1 MRNVRFESKTTPS
14 HWKSL
19 RVLGVLFCLIV
30 LTVGFAGAAG
40 ASGIDITL
48 GTPASGDNWA
58 YDSLN
63 ETLTLNGGTWEYI
76 NATGTGDLILVLN
89 GTNNITGGFV
99 VKNIVE
105 GVAYQEFYSICVMY
119 GNLTIQNGADG
130 GTLNVTANVPSLES
144 DAYGIYASGIYAEG
158 NITFK
163 CGTVDLNISGDSGCI
178 EGVFAAGA
186 VSISDGLLNIG
197 VVASGD
203 DTQATGI
210 YAYDDEIE
218 ISSGQVNI
226 EVAVSGYDAE
236 ATGICADDINILGG
250 TVNIKA
256 EASGNDAEATGIYSY
271 YDEIEISSGQVDIEA
286 EASGYDAMANGIY
299 AYDIKIL
306 GGTVNIEATASG
318 YDAMAN
324 GIYAYEIKI
333 SSGTVNIEAE
343 ASGDS
348 AEAKGICAYEI
359 KISGG
364 TVIAESHSVDG
375 YAFGIYTRDNLFIS
389 DSAKVNV
396 SDVTADSESESA
408 SHVSAYGIYVESD
421 SGNLVISDSAKVNV
435 TEVIGCC
442 SYGIHVRGNLTIS
455 DTAEVMVSAVTSTD
469 VTSTDDSAYGIH
481 TVSGNLVISDSAE
494 VMVSAVTSTDDSAY
508 GILTSSGNLTISDS
522 AEVTVTEVTGLSA
535 SGIGT
540 GWDIEISGGTVTVD
554 VQATAAD
561 CPVQGIIP
569 YYDAVI
575 SGGAVTV
582 NAISLNGPAYGL
594 TSYMDDIFISGGSV
608 TVNTE
613 ATGND
618 ASGIYTS
625 SYSMDDGV
633 EDTGDIFISGGEV
646 TVNAK
651 AGGES
656 EYVISAYSIQSQRGV
671 IEISG
676 GVVTANAKATEKADA
691 YGLSAESEITIS
703 DGSVTVYADA
713 AGDYAYGIYVDSGGV
728 FAQTNGVVN
737 TRAKVTG
744 DLGYAYGVGD
754 HNSEITGGK
763 ITAIGDNWAFAAS
776 YSSDRLI
783 VASTLTVRASENI
796 EGTGLSEVSPSV
808 VTEVGS
814 EYKYVVIEYLQ
825 KDDTPSGNSG
835 SSSKPSKPSK
845 PVEPEIPEE
854 PSEPGIITP
863 SETIVEDTKEIIV
876 SDETTEVLETGETVT
891 VVELED
897 TEIIQSVA
905 VPEEIA
911 EENPGASVMV
921 TEGNKDTVLLPGDIT
936 TEDVH
941 VIVDLA
947 VVDTEGKP
955 VKIKSSGYFILDA
968 NVPNGKKLAVG
979 HYKDGIWEDC
989 KVEHIGNGQ
998 YKVHYN
1004 SLSPFAA
1011 VFIEEDEESPFV
1023 VAEEPVDEP
1032 EIPENPESSMPIL
1045 AVLAGLGV
1053 VVLIR
1058 RK

>member
-76 NATGTGDLILVLN
+76 NATGAGDLIIELN

-99 VKNIVE
+99 VLIIEE
-105 GVAYQEFYSICVMY
+105 GVEYQDFYSIYVMD

-130 GTLNVTANVPSLES
+130 SLLNVTA
-144 DAYGIYASGIYAEG
+144 DASKQYAAGIYAEG
-158 NITFK
+158 NIIFES
-163 CGTVDLNISGDSGCI
+163 GTVEIDICGDGNVW
-178 EGVFAAGA
+178 GVCADGA
-186 VSISDGLLNIG
+186 VSISG
-197 VVASGD
+197 
-203 DTQATGI
+203 
-210 YAYDDEIE
+210 
-218 ISSGQVNI
+218 GQVNI
-226 EVAVSGYDAE
+226 EAA
-236 ATGICADDINILGG
+236 
-250 TVNIKA
+250 
-256 EASGNDAEATGIYSY
+256 
-271 YDEIEISSGQVDIEA
+271 SSGDGA
-286 EASGYDAMANGIY
+286 
-299 AYDIKIL
+299 K
-306 GGTVNIEATASG
+306 
-318 YDAMAN
+318 AN
-324 GIYAYEIKI
+324 GIYAYEIEI
-333 SSGTVNIEAE
+333 LGGAVNIEAE
-343 ASGDS
+343 ASGD
-348 AEAKGICAYEI
+348 EAKANGIYAYEI
-359 KISGG
+359 NILGG
-364 TVIAESHSVDG
+364 AVTVESHSVDG
-375 YAFGIYTRDNLFIS
+375 SAYGIHTHDNLLISGSAKVNIAEVISCCSSGIDVWGNLTISNTAEVNVTAVNSSDNYTFGIYTYDNLLIS

-396 SDVTADSESESA
+396 ADVTSAGESS
-408 SHVSAYGIYVESD
+408 YGIYVD
-421 SGNLVISDSAKVNV
+421 DGNLVISDSAKVNIA
-435 TEVIGCC
+435 EVISCC
-442 SYGIHVRGNLTIS
+442 SSGIEIFFGDLTIS
-455 DTAEVMVSAVTSTD
+455 NTAEVKVTAVY
-469 VTSTDDSAYGIH
+469 STDDSAYGIY
-481 TVSGNLVISDSAE
+481 TYDNLLISDSAKIN
-494 VMVSAVTSTDDSAY
+494 VADVTADSDSKIPSRVSAY

-554 VQATAAD
+554 VQATAVE

-594 TSYMDDIFISGGSV
+594 SSYMDDIL
-608 TVNTE
+608 
-613 ATGND
+613 
-618 ASGIYTS
+618 
-625 SYSMDDGV
+625 
-633 EDTGDIFISGGEV
+633 ISGGEV

-656 EYVISAYSIQSQRGV
+656 ESVISAYSIQSQRGV

-676 GVVTANAKATEKADA
+676 GVVTANAKATEEADA

-754 HNSEITGGK
+754 HKSEITGGK

-854 PSEPGIITP
+854 PLEPGIITP

>member
-1 MRNVRFESKTTPS
+1 MRNVRFESKTTSP
-14 HWKSL
+14 HWKSF
-19 RVLGVLFCLIV
+19 RVLGILFCLIV
-30 LTVGFAGAAG
+30 LTAGFAGAAG

-48 GTPASGDNWA
+48 GTSAPGDNWA

-63 ETLTLNGGTWEYI
+63 KTLTLNGGTWDYI

-286 EASGYDAMANGIY
+286 E
-299 AYDIKIL
+299 
-306 GGTVNIEATASG
+306 ASG

-575 SGGAVTV
+575 SSGTVTV

-594 TSYMDDIFISGGSV
+594 SSYMDDILISGGSV

-618 ASGIYTS
+618 AFGIYAS

-656 EYVISAYSIQSQRGV
+656 EYVISAY
-671 IEISG
+671 
-676 GVVTANAKATEKADA
+676 
-691 YGLSAESEITIS
+691 
-703 DGSVTVYADA
+703 
-713 AGDYAYGIYVDSGGV
+713 GIYVDYGGV
-728 FAQTNGVVN
+728 FAMTNGVVN
-737 TRAKVTG
+737 TRSKVTG

-754 HNSEITGGK
+754 HKSEISGGK
-763 ITAIGDNWAFAAS
+763 ITAIGDNWAFASS
-776 YSSDRLI
+776 YTQDRLI
-783 VASTLTVRASENI
+783 VSSALTVRASENI
-796 EGTGLSEVSPSV
+796 DGTGLSVVSPSV

-814 EYKYVVIEYLQ
+814 EYKYVVIEPSQ

-854 PSEPGIITP
+854 PLEPGIITP

>member
-1 MRNVRFESKTTPS
+1 M
-14 HWKSL
+14 
-19 RVLGVLFCLIV
+19 
-30 LTVGFAGAAG
+30 
-40 ASGIDITL
+40 
-48 GTPASGDNWA
+48 
-58 YDSLN
+58 
-63 ETLTLNGGTWEYI
+63 
-76 NATGTGDLILVLN
+76 
-89 GTNNITGGFV
+89 
-99 VKNIVE
+99 
-105 GVAYQEFYSICVMY
+105 
-119 GNLTIQNGADG
+119 
-130 GTLNVTANVPSLES
+130 
-144 DAYGIYASGIYAEG
+144 
-158 NITFK
+158 
-163 CGTVDLNISGDSGCI
+163 
-178 EGVFAAGA
+178 
-186 VSISDGLLNIG
+186 
-197 VVASGD
+197 
-203 DTQATGI
+203 
-210 YAYDDEIE
+210 
-218 ISSGQVNI
+218 
-226 EVAVSGYDAE
+226 
-236 ATGICADDINILGG
+236 
-250 TVNIKA
+250 
-256 EASGNDAEATGIYSY
+256 
-271 YDEIEISSGQVDIEA
+271 
-286 EASGYDAMANGIY
+286 
-299 AYDIKIL
+299 
-306 GGTVNIEATASG
+306 
-318 YDAMAN
+318 
-324 GIYAYEIKI
+324 
-333 SSGTVNIEAE
+333 
-343 ASGDS
+343 
-348 AEAKGICAYEI
+348 
-359 KISGG
+359 
-364 TVIAESHSVDG
+364 
-375 YAFGIYTRDNLFIS
+375 
-389 DSAKVNV
+389 
-396 SDVTADSESESA
+396 
-408 SHVSAYGIYVESD
+408 
-421 SGNLVISDSAKVNV
+421 
-435 TEVIGCC
+435 
-442 SYGIHVRGNLTIS
+442 
-455 DTAEVMVSAVTSTD
+455 
-469 VTSTDDSAYGIH
+469 
-481 TVSGNLVISDSAE
+481 
-494 VMVSAVTSTDDSAY
+494 
-508 GILTSSGNLTISDS
+508 
-522 AEVTVTEVTGLSA
+522 
-535 SGIGT
+535 
-540 GWDIEISGGTVTVD
+540 
-554 VQATAAD
+554 
-561 CPVQGIIP
+561 
-569 YYDAVI
+569 
-575 SGGAVTV
+575 
-582 NAISLNGPAYGL
+582 
-594 TSYMDDIFISGGSV
+594 
-608 TVNTE
+608 
-613 ATGND
+613 
-618 ASGIYTS
+618 
-625 SYSMDDGV
+625 
-633 EDTGDIFISGGEV
+633 
-646 TVNAK
+646 
-651 AGGES
+651 
-656 EYVISAYSIQSQRGV
+656 
-671 IEISG
+671 
-676 GVVTANAKATEKADA
+676 
-691 YGLSAESEITIS
+691 
-703 DGSVTVYADA
+703 YADA

-754 HNSEITGGK
+754 HKSEITGGK

>member
-1 MRNVRFESKTTPS
+1 MYSKNTDIVYRPFVRILMRNVRFESKTTPS

-76 NATGTGDLILVLN
+76 NATGAGDLIIELN

-99 VKNIVE
+99 VLIIEE
-105 GVAYQEFYSICVMY
+105 GVEYQDFYSIYVMD

-130 GTLNVTANVPSLES
+130 GLLNVTAAASQQ
-144 DAYGIYASGIYAEG
+144 YAAGIYAEG
-158 NITFK
+158 NIIFES
-163 CGTVDLNISGDSGCI
+163 GTVEIDICGDGNVW
-178 EGVFAAGA
+178 GVCADGA
-186 VSISDGLLNIG
+186 VSISG
-197 VVASGD
+197 
-203 DTQATGI
+203 
-210 YAYDDEIE
+210 
-218 ISSGQVNI
+218 GQVNI
-226 EVAVSGYDAE
+226 EAASSGDGAK
-236 ATGICADDINILGG
+236 ANGIYAYEIEILGG
-250 TVNIKA
+250 AVN
-256 EASGNDAEATGIYSY
+256 
-271 YDEIEISSGQVDIEA
+271 IEA
-286 EASGYDAMANGIY
+286 EASGD
-299 AYDIKIL
+299 
-306 GGTVNIEATASG
+306 EAK
-318 YDAMAN
+318 AN

-333 SSGTVNIEAE
+333 L
-343 ASGDS
+343 
-348 AEAKGICAYEI
+348 
-359 KISGG
+359 GG
-364 TVIAESHSVDG
+364 TVTVESHSVDG
-375 YAFGIYTRDNLFIS
+375 SAYGIHTHDNLLIS

-396 SDVTADSESESA
+396 AEVISCCSSGIDVGGNLTISNTAEVNVTAVNSSDNYTFGIYTYGNLLISDSAKVNVADVTSAGDSS
-408 SHVSAYGIYVESD
+408 YGIYVD
-421 SGNLVISDSAKVNV
+421 YGCGNLVISDSAKVNV
-435 TEVIGCC
+435 AGVISCC
-442 SYGIHVRGNLTIS
+442 SSGIDVGGNLTIS
-455 DTAEVMVSAVTSTD
+455 STAEVKVTAVN
-469 VTSTDDSAYGIH
+469 STDDSAYGIC
-481 TVSGNLVISDSAE
+481 TYDNLLISDSAKVNVTE
-494 VMVSAVTSTDDSAY
+494 VTADSDSKIPSRVSAY

-554 VQATAAD
+554 VQATAVE

-594 TSYMDDIFISGGSV
+594 SSYMDDIFISGGSV

-676 GVVTANAKATEKADA
+676 GVVTANAKATEEADA

-754 HNSEITGGK
+754 HKSEITGGK

>member
-1 MRNVRFESKTTPS
+1 MYSKNTDIVYRPFVRILMRNVRFESKTTPS

-76 NATGTGDLILVLN
+76 NATGAGDLIIELN
-89 GTNNITGGFV
+89 GTNNITGGCEV
-99 VKNIVE
+99 GSSLYGIYVL
-105 GVAYQEFYSICVMY
+105 
-119 GNLTIQNGADG
+119 GNLTVQDG
-130 GTLNVTANVPSLES
+130 IEGFLNVTTAGTSKRVSGIYSSENITIQSGIVEVHANTTGMHIACGIRAGNDFSVISGTVTVTEVTS
-144 DAYGIYASGIYAEG
+144 EYVAYGI
-158 NITFK
+158 T
-163 CGTVDLNISGDSGCI
+163 
-178 EGVFAAGA
+178 AAG
-186 VSISDGLLNIG
+186 I
-197 VVASGD
+197 
-203 DTQATGI
+203 
-210 YAYDDEIE
+210 IE
-218 ISSGQVNI
+218 
-226 EVAVSGYDAE
+226 
-236 ATGICADDINILGG
+236 
-250 TVNIKA
+250 
-256 EASGNDAEATGIYSY
+256 
-271 YDEIEISSGQVDIEA
+271 
-286 EASGYDAMANGIY
+286 
-299 AYDIKIL
+299 
-306 GGTVNIEATASG
+306 
-318 YDAMAN
+318 
-324 GIYAYEIKI
+324 
-333 SSGTVNIEAE
+333 
-343 ASGDS
+343 
-348 AEAKGICAYEI
+348 
-359 KISGG
+359 ISGG
-364 TVIAESHSVDG
+364 TVTVDAQATGASGRAEGIGSFSDVDIEGGTVIVNVTSINGSAESIWSEENLTISGGKVEVLANGNTDITGITAGGVTILGSEVAVIVNGNSTTGIMTFGDIIISGGKVTADVTGVGIVRGLFSPIGSTSISDSAEISIRVTGESMVCGLSAASTLTISDSAKVDVAEVTANYESSEAYG
-375 YAFGIYTRDNLFIS
+375 IYVDDGDLVISDSATVTVSEVTGCCSAGICVYGDFIISDTAEVKVTAVNSTDDSAYGIYTDDNLLIS

-396 SDVTADSESESA
+396 ADVTAYSESEIP
-408 SHVSAYGIYVESD
+408 SHVYAYGIIVYD
-421 SGNLVISDSAKVNV
+421 G
-435 TEVIGCC
+435 
-442 SYGIHVRGNLTIS
+442 YLTIS
-455 DTAEVMVSAVTSTD
+455 DTTE
-469 VTSTDDSAYGIH
+469 I
-481 TVSGNLVISDSAE
+481 
-494 VMVSAVTSTDDSAY
+494 
-508 GILTSSGNLTISDS
+508 
-522 AEVTVTEVTGLSA
+522 TVTEVTGLSA
-535 SGIGT
+535 SGIDVEGA
-540 GWDIEISGGTVTVD
+540 IEISGGTVTVD
-554 VQATAAD
+554 VQATAAE
-561 CPVQGIIP
+561 CLTQGIIS
-569 YYDAVI
+569 YSDVVI
-575 SGGAVTV
+575 SSGAVTV

-594 TSYMDDIFISGGSV
+594 SSYMDDIFISGGSV

-676 GVVTANAKATEKADA
+676 GVVTANAKATEEADA

-754 HNSEITGGK
+754 HKSEITGGK

>member
-76 NATGTGDLILVLN
+76 NATGAGDLIIELN

-99 VKNIVE
+99 VLIIEE
-105 GVAYQEFYSICVMY
+105 GVEYQDFYSIYVMD

-130 GTLNVTANVPSLES
+130 GLLNVTA
-144 DAYGIYASGIYAEG
+144 DASKQYAAGIYVEG
-158 NITFK
+158 NIIFES
-163 CGTVDLNISGDSGCI
+163 GTVEIDICGDGNVG
-178 EGVFAAGA
+178 GVCADGA
-186 VSISDGLLNIG
+186 VSISG
-197 VVASGD
+197 
-203 DTQATGI
+203 
-210 YAYDDEIE
+210 
-218 ISSGQVNI
+218 GQVN
-226 EVAVSGYDAE
+226 
-236 ATGICADDINILGG
+236 
-250 TVNIKA
+250 
-256 EASGNDAEATGIYSY
+256 
-271 YDEIEISSGQVDIEA
+271 IEA
-286 EASGYDAMANGIY
+286 EASGDDA
-299 AYDIKIL
+299 
-306 GGTVNIEATASG
+306 E
-318 YDAMAN
+318 AN

-333 SSGTVNIEAE
+333 SDGAVNIEAE
-343 ASGDS
+343 ASGDD
-348 AEAKGICAYEI
+348 AEANGIYAYEI
-359 KISGG
+359 NILGG
-364 TVIAESHSVDG
+364 AVTVESHSVDG
-375 YAFGIYTRDNLFIS
+375 SAYGIHTHDNLLISGSAKVNVAEVISCCSSGIDVWGNLTISNTAEVNVTAVNSSDNYTFGIYTYDNLLIS

-396 SDVTADSESESA
+396 ADVTSAGESS
-408 SHVSAYGIYVESD
+408 YGIYVD
-421 SGNLVISDSAKVNV
+421 DGNLVISDSAKVNIA
-435 TEVIGCC
+435 EVISCC
-442 SYGIHVRGNLTIS
+442 SSGIEIFFGDLTIS
-455 DTAEVMVSAVTSTD
+455 NTAEVKVTAVY
-469 VTSTDDSAYGIH
+469 STDDSAYGIY
-481 TVSGNLVISDSAE
+481 TYDNLLISDSAKIN
-494 VMVSAVTSTDDSAY
+494 VADVTADSDSKIPSRVSAY

-554 VQATAAD
+554 VQATAVE

-754 HNSEITGGK
+754 HKSEITGGK

-979 HYKDGIWEDC
+979 HYEDGIWEDC

>member
-76 NATGTGDLILVLN
+76 NATGAGDLIIELN

-99 VKNIVE
+99 VLIIEE
-105 GVAYQEFYSICVMY
+105 GVEYQDFYSIYVMD

-130 GTLNVTANVPSLES
+130 GLLNVTAAASQLY
-144 DAYGIYASGIYAEG
+144 AAGIYVEG
-158 NITFK
+158 NIIFES
-163 CGTVDLNISGDSGCI
+163 GTVEIDICGDGNVW
-178 EGVFAAGA
+178 GVCADGA
-186 VSISDGLLNIG
+186 VSISG
-197 VVASGD
+197 
-203 DTQATGI
+203 
-210 YAYDDEIE
+210 
-218 ISSGQVNI
+218 GQVNI
-226 EVAVSGYDAE
+226 EAASSGDGAK
-236 ATGICADDINILGG
+236 ANGIYAYEIEILGG
-250 TVNIKA
+250 AVN
-256 EASGNDAEATGIYSY
+256 
-271 YDEIEISSGQVDIEA
+271 IEA
-286 EASGYDAMANGIY
+286 EASGD
-299 AYDIKIL
+299 
-306 GGTVNIEATASG
+306 EAK
-318 YDAMAN
+318 AN

-333 SSGTVNIEAE
+333 L
-343 ASGDS
+343 
-348 AEAKGICAYEI
+348 
-359 KISGG
+359 GG
-364 TVIAESHSVDG
+364 TVTVESHSVDG
-375 YAFGIYTRDNLFIS
+375 SAYGIHTHDNLLIS

-396 SDVTADSESESA
+396 AEVISCCSSGIDVGGNLTISNTAEVNVTAVNSSDNYTFGIYTYGNLLISDSAKVNVADVTSAGDSS
-408 SHVSAYGIYVESD
+408 YGIYVD
-421 SGNLVISDSAKVNV
+421 YGCGNLVISDSAKVNV
-435 TEVIGCC
+435 AEVISCC
-442 SYGIHVRGNLTIS
+442 SSGIEVWGNLTIS
-455 DTAEVMVSAVTSTD
+455 STAEVKVTAVN
-469 VTSTDDSAYGIH
+469 STDDSAYGIC
-481 TVSGNLVISDSAE
+481 TYDNLLISDSAKVNVTE
-494 VMVSAVTSTDDSAY
+494 VTADSDSKIPSRVSAY

-554 VQATAAD
+554 VQATAVE

-575 SGGAVTV
+575 SGGSVTV

-594 TSYMDDIFISGGSV
+594 SSYMDDILISGGSV

-618 ASGIYTS
+618 AFGIYAS

-656 EYVISAYSIQSQRGV
+656 EYVISAY
-671 IEISG
+671 
-676 GVVTANAKATEKADA
+676 
-691 YGLSAESEITIS
+691 
-703 DGSVTVYADA
+703 
-713 AGDYAYGIYVDSGGV
+713 GIYVDYGGV
-728 FAQTNGVVN
+728 FAMTNGVVN
-737 TRAKVTG
+737 TRSKVTG

-754 HNSEITGGK
+754 HKSEITGGK
-763 ITAIGDNWAFAAS
+763 ITAIGDNWAFASS
-776 YSSDRLI
+776 YTQDRLI
-783 VASTLTVRASENI
+783 VSPALTVRASENI
-796 EGTGLSEVSPSV
+796 DGTGLSVVSPSV

-814 EYKYVVIEYLQ
+814 EYKYVVIEPSQ

-854 PSEPGIITP
+854 PLEPGIINP
-863 SETIVEDTKEIIV
+863 SETIIEDTKEIIV
-876 SDETTEVLETGETVT
+876 SEDTTEVLETGETVT

-897 TEIIQSVA
+897 TEVVQSVA
-905 VPEEIA
+905 VPEEIT
-911 EENPGASVMV
+911 EENPGASIKV

-941 VIVDLA
+941 VILDLA

-955 VKIKSSGYFILDA
+955 VKVKSSGYFILDA
-968 NVPNGKKLAVG
+968 EIPEGKKLAVG

-989 KVEHIGNGQ
+989 KVEDIGNGQ
-998 YKVHYN
+998 YKVYYN
-1004 SLSPFAA
+1004 GLSPFAA
-1011 VFIEEDEESPFV
+1011 VFIEEHEESPFF
-1023 VAEEPVDEP
+1023 VAEEPVENP
-1032 EIPENPESSMPIL
+1032 EIPENPESPMPFL

>member
-1 MRNVRFESKTTPS
+1 MYSKNTDIVYRPFVRILMRNVRFESKTTPP

-30 LTVGFAGAAG
+30 LTAGFAGAAG

-76 NATGTGDLILVLN
+76 NATGAGDLIIELN

-99 VKNIVE
+99 VLNIE
-105 GVAYQEFYSICVMY
+105 DDAEYQDFYSIYVSD

-130 GTLNVTANVPSLES
+130 GLLNVTANVPSLET
-144 DAYGIYASGIYAEG
+144 DADGIYAEG

-163 CGTVDLNISGDSGCI
+163 SGTVEIDICGDGNVC
-178 EGVFAAGA
+178 GVCADGA
-186 VSISDGLLNIG
+186 VSISG
-197 VVASGD
+197 
-203 DTQATGI
+203 
-210 YAYDDEIE
+210 
-218 ISSGQVNI
+218 GQVNI
-226 EVAVSGYDAE
+226 EAASSGDGAE
-236 ATGICADDINILGG
+236 ANGICADDINVLGG
-250 TVNIKA
+250 MVNA
-256 EASGNDAEATGIYSY
+256 EVTAEDCDAYGIYAWDNLIISGGVVSVDAKSSGSRVY
-271 YDEIEISSGQVDIEA
+271 SCGVGTNNYIEISDGEVNIEA
-286 EASGYDAMANGIY
+286 EASGDITYTEGIYAKADVEISGGQVNIEAEASGDEAKANGIY
-299 AYDIKIL
+299 AYEIEIL
-306 GGTVNIEATASG
+306 GGTVNIEAETSG
-318 YDAMAN
+318 DGAEAK

-333 SSGTVNIEAE
+333 S
-343 ASGDS
+343 D
-348 AEAKGICAYEI
+348 
-359 KISGG
+359 G

-375 YAFGIYTRDNLFIS
+375 YAFGIYTRYNLLIS

-396 SDVTADSESESA
+396 VDVTAYSESETLSP
-408 SHVSAYGIYVESD
+408 VSAYGIYVESY
-421 SGNLVISDSAKVNV
+421 SGNLVISDSAKVNIAK
-435 TEVIGCC
+435 VISCC
-442 SYGIHVRGNLTIS
+442 SYGIYVWGNLTIS

-469 VTSTDDSAYGIH
+469 DSAYGIFIG
-481 TVSGNLVISDSAE
+481 SGDLVISDSAE

-508 GILTSSGNLTISDS
+508 GILTGSGNLTISDS

-561 CPVQGIIP
+561 CLVYGIIP

-575 SGGAVTV
+575 SSGTVTV

-594 TSYMDDIFISGGSV
+594 SSYM
-608 TVNTE
+608 
-613 ATGND
+613 
-618 ASGIYTS
+618 
-625 SYSMDDGV
+625 
-633 EDTGDIFISGGEV
+633 GDIFISGGEV
-646 TVNAK
+646 TVNT
-651 AGGES
+651 E
-656 EYVISAYSIQSQRGV
+656 
-671 IEISG
+671 
-676 GVVTANAKATEKADA
+676 ATDGDA
-691 YGLSAESEITIS
+691 YGVYV
-703 DGSVTVYADA
+703 DYGSV
-713 AGDYAYGIYVDSGGV
+713 
-728 FAQTNGVVN
+728 FALTNGVVN

-754 HNSEITGGK
+754 HKSEITGGK
-763 ITAIGDNWAFAAS
+763 ITAIGDNWAFASS
-776 YSSDRLI
+776 YTQDRLI
-783 VASTLTVRASENI
+783 VSSVLTVRASENI
-796 EGTGLSEVSPSV
+796 DGTGLSVVSPSV

-814 EYKYVVIEYLQ
+814 EYKYVVIEPLQ
-825 KDDTPSGNSG
+825 KDDTSGGNSG

-863 SETIVEDTKEIIV
+863 SETIVEDTKEIVV
-876 SDETTEVLETGETVT
+876 SEENTDVLETGETVT

-897 TEIIQSVA
+897 TEVVQSVA
-905 VPEEIA
+905 VPEEVA

-921 TEGNKDTVLLPGDIT
+921 TEGNKDTVLLPGDVT

-941 VIVDLA
+941 VILDLA

-955 VKIKSSGYFILDA
+955 VKVKSSGYFILDA

-1032 EIPENPESSMPIL
+1032 EIPENPESSMPLL

>member
-1 MRNVRFESKTTPS
+1 MRNVRFESKTTSP
-14 HWKSL
+14 HWKSF
-19 RVLGVLFCLIV
+19 RVLGILFCLIV
-30 LTVGFAGAAG
+30 LTAGFAGAAG

-48 GTPASGDNWA
+48 GTSAPGDNWA

-63 ETLTLNGGTWEYI
+63 KTLTLNGGTWDYI

-306 GGTVNIEATASG
+306 GGTVNIEAEASG

-594 TSYMDDIFISGGSV
+594 SSYMDDILISGGSV

-618 ASGIYTS
+618 AFGIYAS

-656 EYVISAYSIQSQRGV
+656 EYVISAY
-671 IEISG
+671 
-676 GVVTANAKATEKADA
+676 
-691 YGLSAESEITIS
+691 
-703 DGSVTVYADA
+703 
-713 AGDYAYGIYVDSGGV
+713 GIYVDYGGV
-728 FAQTNGVVN
+728 FAMTNGVVN
-737 TRAKVTG
+737 TRSKVTG

-754 HNSEITGGK
+754 HKSEITGGK
-763 ITAIGDNWAFAAS
+763 ITAIGDNWAFASS
-776 YSSDRLI
+776 YTQDRLI
-783 VASTLTVRASENI
+783 VSPALTVRASENI
-796 EGTGLSEVSPSV
+796 DGTGLSVVSPSV

-814 EYKYVVIEYLQ
+814 EYKYVVIEPSQ

-854 PSEPGIITP
+854 PLEPGIITP

>member
-1 MRNVRFESKTTPS
+1 MRNVRFESKTTPP

-19 RVLGVLFCLIV
+19 RVLGILFCLIV
-30 LTVGFAGAAG
+30 LTAGFAGAAG

-48 GTPASGDNWA
+48 GTSAPGDNWA

-63 ETLTLNGGTWEYI
+63 KTLTLNGGTWDYI

-105 GVAYQEFYSICVMY
+105 GVAYQEFYSICVMD

-144 DAYGIYASGIYAEG
+144 DAYGIYASGIYASGIYAEG

-286 EASGYDAMANGIY
+286 E
-299 AYDIKIL
+299 
-306 GGTVNIEATASG
+306 ASG

-594 TSYMDDIFISGGSV
+594 SSYMDDILISGGSV

-618 ASGIYTS
+618 AFGIYAS

-656 EYVISAYSIQSQRGV
+656 EYVISAY
-671 IEISG
+671 
-676 GVVTANAKATEKADA
+676 
-691 YGLSAESEITIS
+691 
-703 DGSVTVYADA
+703 
-713 AGDYAYGIYVDSGGV
+713 GIYVDYGGV
-728 FAQTNGVVN
+728 FAMTNGVVN
-737 TRAKVTG
+737 TRSKVTG

-754 HNSEITGGK
+754 HKSEITGGK
-763 ITAIGDNWAFAAS
+763 ITAIGDNWAFASS
-776 YSSDRLI
+776 YTQDRLI
-783 VASTLTVRASENI
+783 VSPALTVRASENI
-796 EGTGLSEVSPSV
+796 DGTGLSVVSPSV

-814 EYKYVVIEYLQ
+814 EYKYVVIEPSQ

-854 PSEPGIITP
+854 PLEPGIIIP
-863 SETIVEDTKEIIV
+863 SETIIEDTKEIIV
-876 SDETTEVLETGETVT
+876 SEDTTEVLETGETVT

-897 TEIIQSVA
+897 TEVVQSVA
-905 VPEEIA
+905 VPEEIT
-911 EENPGASVMV
+911 EENPGASIKV

-941 VIVDLA
+941 VILDLA

-955 VKIKSSGYFILDA
+955 VKVKSSGYFILDA
-968 NVPNGKKLAVG
+968 EIPEGKKLAVG

-989 KVEHIGNGQ
+989 KVEDIGNGQ
-998 YKVHYN
+998 YKVYYN
-1004 SLSPFAA
+1004 GLSPFAA
-1011 VFIEEDEESPFV
+1011 VFIEEHEESPFF
-1023 VAEEPVDEP
+1023 VAEEPVENP
-1032 EIPENPESSMPIL
+1032 EIPENPESPMPFL

>member
-63 ETLTLNGGTWEYI
+63 ETLTLNGGTWDYI
-76 NATGTGDLILVLN
+76 NVTGVFDLTIVLN

-99 VKNIVE
+99 VLIIEE
-105 GVAYQEFYSICVMY
+105 GVEYQDFYSIYVMD

-130 GTLNVTANVPSLES
+130 GLLNVTA
-144 DAYGIYASGIYAEG
+144 DASKQYAAGIYAEG
-158 NITFK
+158 NIIFES
-163 CGTVDLNISGDSGCI
+163 GTVEIDICGDGNVW
-178 EGVFAAGA
+178 GVCADGA
-186 VSISDGLLNIG
+186 VSISG
-197 VVASGD
+197 
-203 DTQATGI
+203 
-210 YAYDDEIE
+210 
-218 ISSGQVNI
+218 GQVNI
-226 EVAVSGYDAE
+226 EAASSGDGAK
-236 ATGICADDINILGG
+236 ANGIYAYEIEILGG
-250 TVNIKA
+250 AVN
-256 EASGNDAEATGIYSY
+256 
-271 YDEIEISSGQVDIEA
+271 IEA
-286 EASGYDAMANGIY
+286 EASGD
-299 AYDIKIL
+299 
-306 GGTVNIEATASG
+306 EAK
-318 YDAMAN
+318 AN

-333 SSGTVNIEAE
+333 L
-343 ASGDS
+343 
-348 AEAKGICAYEI
+348 
-359 KISGG
+359 GG
-364 TVIAESHSVDG
+364 TVTVESHSVDG
-375 YAFGIYTRDNLFIS
+375 SAYGIHTHDNLLIS

-396 SDVTADSESESA
+396 AEVISCCSSGIDVGGNLTISNTAEVNVTAVNSSDNYTFGIYTYGNLLISDSAKVNVADVTSAGDSS
-408 SHVSAYGIYVESD
+408 YGIYVD
-421 SGNLVISDSAKVNV
+421 YGCGNLVISDSAKVNV
-435 TEVIGCC
+435 AEVISCC
-442 SYGIHVRGNLTIS
+442 SSGIEVWGNLTIS
-455 DTAEVMVSAVTSTD
+455 STAEVKVTAVN
-469 VTSTDDSAYGIH
+469 STDDSAYGIC
-481 TVSGNLVISDSAE
+481 TYDNLLISDSAKIN
-494 VMVSAVTSTDDSAY
+494 VADVTADSDSKIPSRVSAY

-754 HNSEITGGK
+754 HKSEITGGK

>member
-76 NATGTGDLILVLN
+76 NATGAGDLIIELN

-99 VKNIVE
+99 VLIIEE
-105 GVAYQEFYSICVMY
+105 GVEYQDFYSIYVMD

-130 GTLNVTANVPSLES
+130 SLLNVTA
-144 DAYGIYASGIYAEG
+144 DASKQYAAGIYAEG
-158 NITFK
+158 NIIFES
-163 CGTVDLNISGDSGCI
+163 GTVEIDICGDGNVW
-178 EGVFAAGA
+178 GVCADGA
-186 VSISDGLLNIG
+186 VSISG
-197 VVASGD
+197 
-203 DTQATGI
+203 
-210 YAYDDEIE
+210 
-218 ISSGQVNI
+218 GQVNI
-226 EVAVSGYDAE
+226 EAASSGDGAK
-236 ATGICADDINILGG
+236 ANGIYAYEIEILGG
-250 TVNIKA
+250 AVN
-256 EASGNDAEATGIYSY
+256 
-271 YDEIEISSGQVDIEA
+271 IEA
-286 EASGYDAMANGIY
+286 EASGD
-299 AYDIKIL
+299 
-306 GGTVNIEATASG
+306 EAK
-318 YDAMAN
+318 AN

-333 SSGTVNIEAE
+333 LGGMVTV
-343 ASGDS
+343 
-348 AEAKGICAYEI
+348 
-359 KISGG
+359 
-364 TVIAESHSVDG
+364 ESHSVDG
-375 YAFGIYTRDNLFIS
+375 SAYGIHTHDNLLIS

-396 SDVTADSESESA
+396 AEVISCCSSGIDVGGNLTISNTAEVNVTAVNSSDNYTFGIYTYGNLLISDSAKVNVADVTSAGDSS
-408 SHVSAYGIYVESD
+408 YGIYVD
-421 SGNLVISDSAKVNV
+421 YGCGNLVISDSAKVNV
-435 TEVIGCC
+435 AEVISCC
-442 SYGIHVRGNLTIS
+442 SSGIDVGGNLTIS
-455 DTAEVMVSAVTSTD
+455 STAEVKVTAVN
-469 VTSTDDSAYGIH
+469 STDDSAYGIC
-481 TVSGNLVISDSAE
+481 TDDNLLISDSAKVNVTE
-494 VMVSAVTSTDDSAY
+494 VTADSDSKIPSRVSAY

-554 VQATAAD
+554 VQATAVE

-713 AGDYAYGIYVDSGGV
+713 VGDYAYGIYVDSGGV

-754 HNSEITGGK
+754 HKSEITGGK

>member
-76 NATGTGDLILVLN
+76 NATGAGDLIIELN

-99 VKNIVE
+99 VLIIEE
-105 GVAYQEFYSICVMY
+105 GVEYQDFYSIYVMD

-130 GTLNVTANVPSLES
+130 GLLNVTA
-144 DAYGIYASGIYAEG
+144 DASKQYAAGIYAEG
-158 NITFK
+158 NIIFES
-163 CGTVDLNISGDSGCI
+163 GTVEIDICGDGNVW
-178 EGVFAAGA
+178 GVCADGA
-186 VSISDGLLNIG
+186 VSISG
-197 VVASGD
+197 
-203 DTQATGI
+203 
-210 YAYDDEIE
+210 
-218 ISSGQVNI
+218 GQVNI
-226 EVAVSGYDAE
+226 EAASSGDGAK
-236 ATGICADDINILGG
+236 ANGIYAYEIEILGG
-250 TVNIKA
+250 AVN
-256 EASGNDAEATGIYSY
+256 
-271 YDEIEISSGQVDIEA
+271 IEA
-286 EASGYDAMANGIY
+286 EASGD
-299 AYDIKIL
+299 
-306 GGTVNIEATASG
+306 EAK
-318 YDAMAN
+318 AN

-333 SSGTVNIEAE
+333 L
-343 ASGDS
+343 
-348 AEAKGICAYEI
+348 
-359 KISGG
+359 GG
-364 TVIAESHSVDG
+364 TVTVESHSVDG
-375 YAFGIYTRDNLFIS
+375 SAYGIHTHDNLLIS

-396 SDVTADSESESA
+396 AEVISCCSSGIDVGGNLTISNTAEVNVTAVNSSDNYTFGIYTYGNLLISDSAKVNVADVTSAGDSS
-408 SHVSAYGIYVESD
+408 YGIYVD
-421 SGNLVISDSAKVNV
+421 YGCGNLVISDSAKVNV
-435 TEVIGCC
+435 AEVISCC
-442 SYGIHVRGNLTIS
+442 SSGIDVGGNLTIS
-455 DTAEVMVSAVTSTD
+455 STAEVKVTAVN
-469 VTSTDDSAYGIH
+469 STDDSAYGIC
-481 TVSGNLVISDSAE
+481 TYDNLLISDSAKVNVTE
-494 VMVSAVTSTDDSAY
+494 VTADSDSKSPSRVSAY

-554 VQATAAD
+554 VQATAVE

-594 TSYMDDIFISGGSV
+594 SSYMDDIFISGGSV

-656 EYVISAYSIQSQRGV
+656 EYDISAYSIQSQRGV

-754 HNSEITGGK
+754 HKSEITGGK

>member
-1 MRNVRFESKTTPS
+1 MRNVRFESKTTPP

-30 LTVGFAGAAG
+30 LTAGFAGAAG

-48 GTPASGDNWA
+48 GTPAYGDNWA

-63 ETLTLNGGTWEYI
+63 ETLTLNGGTWDYI
-76 NATGTGDLILVLN
+76 NVTGVFDLTIVLN

-99 VKNIVE
+99 VLNIEDDVE
-105 GVAYQEFYSICVMY
+105 YHDFYSIYVMD
-119 GNLTIQNGADG
+119 GNLTIQNGTDG
-130 GTLNVTANVPSLES
+130 GLLNVTAAASQLY
-144 DAYGIYASGIYAEG
+144 AAGIYVEG
-158 NITFK
+158 NIIFES
-163 CGTVDLNISGDSGCI
+163 GTVEIDICGDGNVG
-178 EGVFAAGA
+178 GVCADGA
-186 VSISDGLLNIG
+186 VSISG
-197 VVASGD
+197 
-203 DTQATGI
+203 
-210 YAYDDEIE
+210 
-218 ISSGQVNI
+218 GQVN
-226 EVAVSGYDAE
+226 
-236 ATGICADDINILGG
+236 
-250 TVNIKA
+250 
-256 EASGNDAEATGIYSY
+256 
-271 YDEIEISSGQVDIEA
+271 IEA
-286 EASGYDAMANGIY
+286 EASGDDA
-299 AYDIKIL
+299 
-306 GGTVNIEATASG
+306 E
-318 YDAMAN
+318 AN

-333 SSGTVNIEAE
+333 SDGAVNIEAE
-343 ASGDS
+343 ASGDD
-348 AEAKGICAYEI
+348 AEANGIYAYEI
-359 KISGG
+359 NILGG
-364 TVIAESHSVDG
+364 AVTVESHSVDG
-375 YAFGIYTRDNLFIS
+375 SAYGIHTHDNLLISGSAKVNVAEVISCCSSGIDVWGNLTISNTAEVNVTAVNSSDNYTFGIYTYDNLLIS

-396 SDVTADSESESA
+396 ADVTSAGESS
-408 SHVSAYGIYVESD
+408 YGIYVD
-421 SGNLVISDSAKVNV
+421 DGNLVISDSAKVNIA
-435 TEVIGCC
+435 EVISCC
-442 SYGIHVRGNLTIS
+442 SSGIEIFFGDLTIS
-455 DTAEVMVSAVTSTD
+455 NTAEVKVTAVY
-469 VTSTDDSAYGIH
+469 STDDSAYGIY
-481 TVSGNLVISDSAE
+481 TYDNLLISDSAKIN
-494 VMVSAVTSTDDSAY
+494 VADVTADSDSKIPSRVSAY

-554 VQATAAD
+554 VQATAVE

-754 HNSEITGGK
+754 HKSEITGGK